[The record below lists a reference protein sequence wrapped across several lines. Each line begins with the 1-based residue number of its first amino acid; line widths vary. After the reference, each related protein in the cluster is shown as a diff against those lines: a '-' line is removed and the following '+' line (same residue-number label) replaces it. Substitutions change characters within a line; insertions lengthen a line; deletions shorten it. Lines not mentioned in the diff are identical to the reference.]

1 MTDAVSV
8 DEKVRDYLVRN
19 GDDLSFTKY
28 FWKECEPSE
37 KDKWKYN
44 EFTAAMRLSYQGS
57 DDNAIA
63 TKFGL
68 PVRRV
73 KKWID
78 LVMPPKLGHFLK
90 VYLRLGEPTSD
101 RVWLTINCSV
111 GHGLPLGPFIQVSR
125 VVNSWEDI
133 ESVISQLQPLEPV
146 PVSFSR
152 RYLFGFLLGM
162 IIGDAAK
169 SKQERSHRHLGLV
182 LSKRY
187 DTNLNIGEFTS
198 QCARFL
204 GLRMHRDKDLPRPAG
219 KPHGFYQWTSQS
231 SPLIDWIF
239 NLALGLDD
247 EQVTTYDP
255 IRAEWVEDS
264 PEDFRLGLLQGLA
277 ESDASVSISGQEVEF
292 WIGPNWDFTRNLLAS
307 FGLHSFRSRE
317 AVSLSK
323 SEAVK
328 AFLVPIFSPELQ
340 TVRYERLF
348 SLATGKRPS
357 QGAERLPQEI
367 RDEIGQLN
375 EIGLSL
381 PKIIERILD
390 EHGLMIS
397 YEAAQRWASRR
408 RKAC

>member
-1 MTDAVSV
+1 
-8 DEKVRDYLVRN
+8 
-19 GDDLSFTKY
+19 
-28 FWKECEPSE
+28 
-37 KDKWKYN
+37 
-44 EFTAAMRLSYQGS
+44 MRLSYQGS
-57 DDNAIA
+57 DSNAIA
-63 TKFGL
+63 RKFGL

-78 LVMPPKLGHFLK
+78 LVMPPKLAHFLK
-90 VYLRLGEPTSD
+90 AHLGLGEPTSD
-101 RVWLTINCSV
+101 RAWLTINCSV

-125 VVNSWEDI
+125 IVNSWRDI
-133 ESVISQLQPLEPV
+133 ESVINQLQPLEPV

-162 IIGDAAK
+162 IKGDAAK
-169 SKQERSHRHLGLV
+169 SKQERSHRHLCLV
-182 LSKRY
+182 LSMRY
-187 DTNLNIGEFTS
+187 GTNLKIGEFTS
-198 QCARFL
+198 QCARLL
-204 GLRMHRDKDLPRPAG
+204 GLRMHRGKDLPRPAG

-247 EQVTTYDP
+247 DQVTTYDP

-264 PEDFRLGLLQGLA
+264 PEDFRIGLLHGLA
-277 ESDASVSISGQEVEF
+277 ESDASVSISGQVVEF
-292 WIGPNWDFTRNLLAS
+292 WIGPNWDFMRILLAS
-307 FGLHSFRSRE
+307 FGPRSFRSRE
-317 AVSLSK
+317 AVSVSK

-340 TVRYERLF
+340 TVRYERL
-348 SLATGKRPS
+348 SRLATGKRPS
-357 QGAERLPQEI
+357 QGAGRLPQEI
-367 RDEIGQLN
+367 RDEIGRLN

-408 RKAC
+408 RKAW